1 MNTLYIKE
9 GVIRERNR
17 ITIMKDDVQIICPQH
32 EMLIA
37 DGWTLYVTP
46 ERTIE
51 QAKQSKIQEID
62 TYDRSIEVNSFILNG
77 NSVWL
82 SKSDRVVLV
91 NSIQIEQSAGRE
103 KSTLWFNGVKLE
115 IECGLALQLLAALE
129 LYALDCYNVT
139 SSHKYNVGLLED
151 ITDIDLYDY
160 TTGYPE
166 KLIINL

>member
-17 ITIMKDDVQIICPQH
+17 ITIIKDDVQIICPQH

-37 DGWTLYVTP
+37 DGWNLYITP

-82 SKSDRVVLV
+82 NKSDRVGLV
-91 NSIQIEQSAGRE
+91 NSIQIEKAAGRK
-103 KSTLWFNGVKLE
+103 KSTLWFNGIKFE
-115 IECGLALQLLAALE
+115 IDCQLALQLLAALE
-129 LYALDCYNVT
+129 LYALDCYNIT
-139 SSHKYNVGLLED
+139 ANHKHNVNLLD
-151 ITDIDLYDY
+151 NIADIDLYDY
-160 TTGYPE
+160 TTGYPD
-166 KLIINL
+166 KLIINI